1 MKALAGSDACS
12 SPFLLELDRV
22 VRSCDRSESGVKV
35 GSFHVLPPRWS
46 DLMPELP
53 IIPKAEDDS
62 GFWGFVR
69 MMKTIFGWRAPE
81 EAAFILR
88 RVGQEPIFR
97 AIDVLSSCTCIR

>member
-1 MKALAGSDACS
+1 QDIKKRLPAWLSG
-12 SPFLLELDRV
+12 LESRL
-22 VRSCDRSESGVKV
+22 
-35 GSFHVLPPRWS
+35 
-46 DLMPELP
+46 LMPELP

-81 EAAFILR
+81 EAGFILR

-97 AIDVLSSCTCIR
+97 A